1 VEAPVIGAGAAT
13 LTNATTLKVLSV
25 PTVGDRVRSLW
36 VAAGLSE
43 FTGIVSISGAGGTV
57 NNTQVG
63 IELRGSS
70 TPSLT
75 AFNRNTVAYLNMIYD
90 AALHEFRDSGN
101 VAFRVGDTDAQ
112 IWQGGTWTGSV
123 QTEGHRQGTTLNAI
137 ASANAFGLIF
147 VPTFVEASSG
157 THGQLTGIYVAPA
170 FTGGAGSTT
179 NVFGINID
187 TIAAGAVTPTTAT
200 ALRIAVP
207 TGGTT
212 NYGIQMTG
220 RFENT
225 SAVPHSFGATLNTG
239 IELFIAGNF
248 DSGQSFARGMQ
259 LGMTMTANA
268 DGGNMTGLYIN
279 PTLTERSGGTHS
291 ILSGIYLEPAI
302 TAGAASVTEAASI
315 YIAALTAQSGT
326 SIASGL
332 HIEAP
337 TGATTNYGIIAGG
350 SIRFTSV
357 GPHAIGST
365 LDATQQIR
373 IAGSFTSASNVE
385 GIRFIS
391 TLTPAA
397 SSNAFGMTI
406 TPSFVEG
413 TGGAHTD
420 FVTLYVEPTVTAGT
434 STLTTLTGIKV
445 ASLVAQ
451 TGTTN
456 AILIDV
462 RTLPTGAT
470 NNFVFAFPTDAT
482 DPTAGGGAATGRIP
496 CLINGALRY
505 LAYY

>member
-1 VEAPVIGAGAAT
+1 
-13 LTNATTLKVLSV
+13 
-25 PTVGDRVRSLW
+25 
-36 VAAGLSE
+36 
-43 FTGIVSISGAGGTV
+43 
-57 NNTQVG
+57 
-63 IELRGSS
+63 
-70 TPSLT
+70 
-75 AFNRNTVAYLNMIYD
+75 
-90 AALHEFRDSGN
+90 
-101 VAFRVGDTDAQ
+101 
-112 IWQGGTWTGSV
+112 
-123 QTEGHRQGTTLNAI
+123 
-137 ASANAFGLIF
+137 
-147 VPTFVEASSG
+147 
-157 THGQLTGIYVAPA
+157 
-170 FTGGAGSTT
+170 
-179 NVFGINID
+179 
-187 TIAAGAVTPTTAT
+187 
-200 ALRIAVP
+200 
-207 TGGTT
+207 
-212 NYGIQMTG
+212 
-220 RFENT
+220 
-225 SAVPHSFGATLNTG
+225 
-239 IELFIAGNF
+239 
-248 DSGQSFARGMQ
+248 
-259 LGMTMTANA
+259 
-268 DGGNMTGLYIN
+268 MTGLYIN

-462 RTLPTGAT
+462 RTRGDEQLRVRVPDRRYRPHSGRRRGNRPYPVPDQRRAT
-470 NNFVFAFPTDAT
+470 LSRVLLN
-482 DPTAGGGAATGRIP
+482 
-496 CLINGALRY
+496 
-505 LAYY
+505 